1 MVERLFLIEA
11 MPQGMGGCMTSVD
24 VVSVDGGYS
33 KCNKCYRGYSG
44 GCCKLTNA
52 TKQQGMVLDVAGRL
66 RAASREAAVGV
77 SWKTETI
84 ARGRHRCCKSAVALL
99 QGDMC
104 VLLQGDR
111 HIVDYQR

>member
-52 TKQQGMVLDVAGRL
+52 TKQQGVVLDAAGRL
-66 RAASREAAVGV
+66 SFKGGSRRCVVEDRNDCKGAPPMLQIGSCTAARRHVRAATRRP
-77 SWKTETI
+77 TY
-84 ARGRHRCCKSAVALL
+84 C
-99 QGDMC
+99 
-104 VLLQGDR
+104 
-111 HIVDYQR
+111 